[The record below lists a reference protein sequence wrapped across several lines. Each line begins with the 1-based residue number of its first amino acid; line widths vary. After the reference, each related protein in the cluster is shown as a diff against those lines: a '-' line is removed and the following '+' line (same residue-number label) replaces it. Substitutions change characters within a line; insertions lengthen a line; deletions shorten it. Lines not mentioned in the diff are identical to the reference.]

1 MQVGYRSELLEAQDL
16 AGSGD
21 AGLRRIVIRFFA
33 LQIAASLG
41 LGVCVAYAYGP
52 TGPVPYADRVDFALR
67 LGDEIGALPDRAM
80 DGLRLRFGSAD

>member
-1 MQVGYRSELLEAQDL
+1 MLDGNRGELFGAQDS
-16 AGSGD
+16 AGEGD
-21 AGLRRIVIRFFA
+21 TGLRRTVIRFFA
-33 LQIAASLG
+33 LQIAASLS

-67 LGDEIGALPDRAM
+67 LGDEIGSLPDRAM